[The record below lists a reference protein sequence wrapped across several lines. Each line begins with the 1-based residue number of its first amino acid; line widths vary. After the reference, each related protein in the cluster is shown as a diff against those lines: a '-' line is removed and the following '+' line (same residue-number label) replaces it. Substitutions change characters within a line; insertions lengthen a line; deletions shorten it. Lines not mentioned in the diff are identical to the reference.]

1 MSDNLITNFSKNNT
15 EHFQQFPAYS
25 LGNVSNKEQS
35 FSALNRDKKNLH
47 NSIYS
52 DLPDGRKDMIIKNG
66 FKFKNLNKIDPYFYN
81 ENVGHLPGCISECKN
96 LKVGNPKRNP
106 CAAFEFDK
114 SDKSCTLYN
123 TVPNSFVS
131 DPSMISGYKNNH
143 KLNFSE
149 LSQGQIENVQNRIGS
164 HYVQKKQGIINTSSI
179 HNLNK
184 CIKAYRGTL
193 VLRTFL
199 YFSIGGNRWDGTYRF
214 MSVYLAYNGT
224 PVTEKVTFE
233 NEEKELFRNT
243 INKREIN
250 FSMKSTKANEIYISV
265 GNDGI
270 TLENVKIALNLG
282 DVEQEIMTVPVNSWI
297 KRRTRKYKLPNV
309 LDIENLKVTAVGKKK
324 YNGTS
329 REINLKFSP
338 IKNRELDN
346 ILKKNFFRI
355 QCVYTVNQNHNNW
368 RNLFHYGN
376 TNIERAPA
384 AWLTPNNPW
393 KIHIAFRTN
402 YRNNHYVNV
411 DVPNEVRQYNIK
423 TTMNIDFIQYINED
437 NNKPGFMISCS
448 FNGIWVKTINY
459 GTVDFIRLP
468 GRNFHIKD
476 PWYDK
481 NNYTVHNVNFSSVP
495 LELLTTGR
503 GRGNYEDST
512 RFNELVS
519 NLKPP
524 FYIIRVG
531 YSGYY
536 SRSSTNE
543 NFEDYDDNDDNEDFD
558 DNEDSDVIEDFRRRR
573 KFKFKFKKRAKKIGK
588 LFSKKKSNKQN
599 SGQTQVTNYGDDYQY
614 IIYKRLTD
622 CTGIDMW
629 SLFHTDWFSPNRGV
643 KNLLNKDF
651 ELYNNLTD
659 AINGTSKWK
668 FCNYDDPGIGMPRD
682 CGRTRGIGN
691 QWQSKTR
698 GGKITWALYLYN
710 AQGAYLNLN
719 LQNSLITK
727 VKGWQADPACVY
739 RNISEPN
746 EAYIRN
752 LKPIT
757 DKNNAD
763 NQSKP
768 NDDLLQKNIQDYKTD
783 MNTLGDF
790 LNDYDNVQPDEKLS
804 LDYAR
809 ENHNLKKKNKEP
821 KDNIAD
827 IKGLVKSIGK
837 SSVLETFDNKC
848 TTNIYNLIYMLI
860 VFLILFYI
868 LFYN

>member
-52 DLPDGRKDMIIKNG
+52 DLPDGRKKMIVKNG
-66 FKFKNLNKIDPYFYN
+66 YKFKNLNKIDPYFYN
-81 ENVGHLPGCISECKN
+81 ENVGHLPGCMNECEKI
-96 LKVGNPKRNP
+96 KVDNPPRNP

-123 TVPNSFVS
+123 TVPNSLVPDAS
-131 DPSMISGYKNNH
+131 IVSGYKNNH

-199 YFSIGGNRWDGTYRF
+199 YFSIGSNRWDGTYRF

-233 NEEKELFRNT
+233 NKEKELYRNA

-270 TLENVKIALNLG
+270 RLKNVKIALNLG
-282 DVEQEIMTVPVNSWI
+282 DIEQEIMTVPVNSWI
-297 KRRTRKYKLPNV
+297 KRRTRKYKFPNV
-309 LDIENLKVTAVGKKK
+309 LDIENLKVFTVSNKK
-324 YNGTS
+324 YKGTS
-329 REINLKFSP
+329 KQLTVTYSP
-338 IKNRELDN
+338 NKNKELDN
-346 ILKKNFFRI
+346 ILKRDFFRI
-355 QCVYTVNQNHNNW
+355 QCVYTVNKNHNQW

-376 TNIERAPA
+376 YNGERAPA

-393 KIHIAFRTN
+393 KIHIAFRTD
-402 YRNNHYVNV
+402 YSTNHYFNV
-411 DVPNEVRQYNIK
+411 DVPNEVRKYNTR
-423 TTMNIDFIQYINED
+423 TTMNIDFIKYTNED
-437 NNKPGFMISCS
+437 NNKPGFMVSCS
-448 FNGIWVKTINY
+448 FNGYWRLTKNY
-459 GTVDFIRLP
+459 QSVNFYRLP
-468 GRNFHIKD
+468 GRNFYIKD
-476 PWYDK
+476 PWYHK
-481 NNYTVHNVNFSSVP
+481 NDYEVHDVSFSTVP

-503 GRGNYEDST
+503 TRGNYEEST
-512 RFNELVS
+512 KFNNIVS

-524 FYIIRVG
+524 FYLIRVG
-531 YSGYY
+531 YSGY
-536 SRSSTNE
+536 R
-543 NFEDYDDNDDNEDFD
+543 
-558 DNEDSDVIEDFRRRR
+558 
-573 KFKFKFKKRAKKIGK
+573 G
-588 LFSKKKSNKQN
+588 
-599 SGQTQVTNYGDDYQY
+599 DYQY
-614 IIYKRLTD
+614 VIYKRLTD
-622 CTGIDMW
+622 CTGVDMW
-629 SLFHTDWFSPNRGV
+629 SLFHTDWFSPTRGV

-659 AINGTSKWK
+659 AINGADKWK
-668 FCNYDDPGIGMPRD
+668 FCNYDDPGIGFPRD
-682 CGRTRGIGN
+682 CGRTKGVGM

-698 GGKITWALYLYN
+698 GNRTTWGLYLYK

-719 LQNSLITK
+719 LQNSVISK

-746 EAYIRN
+746 EVYVRN
-752 LKPIT
+752 LEPIT

-768 NDDLLQKNIQDYKTD
+768 NEDLLQKNILDYKTD
-783 MNTLGDF
+783 MNTLGNF
-790 LNDYDNVQPDEKLS
+790 LYNYNNAQPDEKLS
-804 LDYAR
+804 LDYAK
-809 ENHNLKKKNKEP
+809 ENNDLKKKNKEP

-837 SSVLETFDNKC
+837 SPVLENFDNKC
-848 TTNIYNLIYMLI
+848 STNIYNLVYILI
-860 VFLILFYI
+860 VFLVLFYI
-868 LFYN
+868 LFFN